1 MNSFLEKS
9 YNFVNRPVYIENK
22 DDPEQITETWKPF
35 SMRDSMSLEH
45 FYEMDK
51 TTEVLIPT
59 DGGRYDVNIPKRVKT
74 PVYWKDGLNDE
85 MEVRRASWFSKAG
98 NKTTRL
104 KRFSVFKAAQNIFM
118 RDIVIYIDQ
127 IFNLYNGDYIDLKIL
142 Q

>member
-1 MNSFLEKS
+1 MNSLLEKS

-98 NKTTRL
+98 KKQKRL
-104 KRFSVFKAAQNIFM
+104 KILSVFKAVQNTDITLILLVRSWTIFIL
-118 RDIVIYIDQ
+118 DI
-127 IFNLYNGDYIDLKIL
+127 
-142 Q
+142 

>member
-1 MNSFLEKS
+1 MPDEPLYHWYYKVLEKS
-9 YNFVNRPVYIENK
+9 YNFVNRPAYIDTEGT
-22 DDPEQITETWKPF
+22 EQITETWKPF

-98 NKTTRL
+98 NEITRL
-104 KRFSVFKAAQNIFM
+104 KKCSVFKAVQNIFM
-118 RDIVIYIDQ
+118 RDIVIYVD
-127 IFNLYNGDYIDLKIL
+127 
-142 Q
+142 